1 MRVKIQVLVGIAVG
15 FLLMVAFGVAS
26 ADEQSS
32 STLALPEVELA
43 PAAVVAAGA
52 DSIDV
57 NAVARLT
64 TYGPLVQRGTAFQ
77 LDDGRVVTVAH
88 ALIDARRASLG
99 HDESNTALPLATA
112 EGDSLATTSRLHDVS
127 AIAGVHL
134 PSSIPVSSST
144 PTVGQGVALAGF
156 PEDGRLTTVTG
167 TIIARTSGVDYG
179 FGRPDVLVISA
190 EVDRGWSGGPV
201 VDSDGH
207 VIGVIVGRE
216 QRSGVTIAVPIEHV
230 PSA

>member
-26 ADEQSS
+26 ADEKSS

-52 DSIDV
+52 DSVDM
-57 NAVARLT
+57 NAVSRLT
-64 TYGPLVQRGTAFQ
+64 TYGTLIQKGTAFQ

-88 ALIDARRASLG
+88 ALLDARRASLG
-99 HDESNTALPLATA
+99 DDNTNQPLPLATSA
-112 EGDSLATTSRLHDVS
+112 GNPLVVTSRLHDISTVS
-127 AIAGVHL
+127 GDHM
-134 PSSIPVSSST
+134 PSAMSVSLSQ
-144 PTVGQGVALAGF
+144 PAVGQSVALAGF
-156 PEDGRLTTVTG
+156 PEDGRLTTVAG
-167 TIIARTSGVDYG
+167 TIISRTSGVDYG

-201 VDSDGH
+201 VDVDGN

-230 PSA
+230 PVA